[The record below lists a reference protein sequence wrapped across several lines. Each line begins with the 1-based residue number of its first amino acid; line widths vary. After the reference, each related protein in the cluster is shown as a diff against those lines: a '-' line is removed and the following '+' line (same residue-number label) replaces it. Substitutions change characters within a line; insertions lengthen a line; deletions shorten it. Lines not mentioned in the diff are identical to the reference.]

1 MHTKTYRAANMLTA
15 LEEIQTELGP
25 EALIVSVRQVPGGA
39 AWEVWKKPGVEV
51 VAMASA
57 APVARPV
64 APTTE
69 EQDLMRRLRGAPTPA
84 AVAPTRTPELKPVD
98 AFTLALR
105 QALGR
110 SPKPPLA
117 AVETAPV
124 ALPELSGLDVASD
137 PEEPMGDAESGQAPW
152 SPAVADV
159 YALLIEQGI
168 EESRARYHVDVCLES
183 LTAKALQDP
192 AQVRDFIAHRL
203 EAEISAPGAS
213 LLTVA
218 GVVCIIG
225 APGAGKTTAAAKLA
239 FLAARRLGLRVAW
252 ICADTYRAGAIM
264 QARTYAEALRLPLR
278 VVYTAE
284 ELAQAVNHEQDADL
298 VIVDLPG
305 VNARRPDQL
314 AELAGLLGSLP
325 EHQTYL
331 AAPATVKPTDLRA
344 SFNALGVF
352 SLNGLVLTKL
362 DETASLGSAFNLAA
376 SSRLPVL
383 YYSAGPRV
391 LDEFLPAQPARLVR
405 ALLDGGW

>member
-57 APVARPV
+57 APAARPV
-64 APTTE
+64 APATE
-69 EQDLMRRLRGAPTPA
+69 EQDLRRRLRGSPRPALGMPAHTPD
-84 AVAPTRTPELKPVD
+84 PKPAD

-110 SPKPPLA
+110 SPKVPLA
-117 AVETAPV
+117 GVETPPADRSEPV
-124 ALPELSGLDVASD
+124 DFDTVCAEDEAV
-137 PEEPMGDAESGQAPW
+137 GDGDLGQATW
-152 SPAVADV
+152 SPAVAEV

-168 EESRARYHVDVCLES
+168 EVARARHHVDVCLET
-183 LTAKALQDP
+183 LTAKTLQDP

-218 GVVCIIG
+218 GVVCIVG

-284 ELAQAVNHEQDADL
+284 ELAQAVAHEQDADL
-298 VIVDLPG
+298 IIVDLPG

-331 AAPATVKPTDLRA
+331 AAPATVKPEDLHA

-362 DETASLGSAFNLAA
+362 DETASLGSVFNLAA
-376 SSRLPVL
+376 SCRLPVL